1 MHRFYEPDFP
11 LSNTIFY
18 WPSKL
23 VCQQQSGAKPAP
35 ELKKGKLECWRCS
48 CLMSH
53 KLWLPMQSFLLLAYA
68 MPFGQPKWP
77 SIRTAKVIC
86 SVRLR
91 QTSRSTGEGCRLKND
106 HSSSRTKF
114 MFANR
119 VAFLGKIWI
128 PEIECVHSVGYAIRH
143 WFCAIQFPVCFLSK
157 ILRWSN
163 AYQWPL
169 TLPIQLDSACQL
181 NALGHTLVEFM
192 FATWDTYN
200 GSGMHL
206 LWMTISRLWPFT
218 K

>member
-1 MHRFYEPDFP
+1 MTP
-11 LSNTIFY
+11 N
-18 WPSKL
+18 
-23 VCQQQSGAKPAP
+23 AKF
-35 ELKKGKLECWRCS
+35 S
-48 CLMSH
+48 TV
-53 KLWLPMQSFLLLAYA
+53 
-68 MPFGQPKWP
+68 
-77 SIRTAKVIC
+77 SICHAI
-86 SVRLR
+86 
-91 QTSRSTGEGCRLKND
+91 RSTEVALYTHCKSNMFRSAATNITIDRRGVPTQAQQND

-157 ILRWSN
+157 IPRWSN